1 MKRRKYA
8 REPLLYIHQPTVDKP
23 TAPMQHSYTSAKKQ
37 ANKSIS
43 SSPTH
48 SESGAKS
55 QETIK
60 KRPSLNSFS
69 TGIANSNEVKEPQP
83 QVKKRRPSF
92 PTQEL
97 EEMESTSSSFEEVT
111 EENNLERKKFKEMT
125 LLEKIDY
132 FIKTPSHLPRMRC
145 EVVTNDNKYRGIM
158 LDKESEVIKMRV
170 GRRTIVVS
178 IEDITDIRLL
188 GF

>member
-8 REPLLYIHQPTVDKP
+8 REPLLYIHQPTVDTP
-23 TAPMQHSYTSAKKQ
+23 TAPMQHSYTSTKKQ
-37 ANKSIS
+37 TNQSVS

-48 SESGAKS
+48 SEAGAKS

-60 KRPSLNSFS
+60 KRPSLNAFS
-69 TGIANSNEVKEPQP
+69 TGISNANEVKEP

-92 PTQEL
+92 PTQDL
-97 EEMESTSSSFEEVT
+97 EEMESSSSSLEEVS
-111 EENNLERKKFKEMT
+111 EDNKLERKKFKEMT
-125 LLEKIDY
+125 LMEKIDY

-158 LDKESEVIKMRV
+158 LDKENEVIKMRV
-170 GRRTIVVS
+170 GRRTTEVS